1 MMTTLTKSTFLKL
14 IIINLILVFVVIAA
28 GAIVRATGSGMGC
41 PDWPTCFGKLIP
53 PTNIDQLTWF
63 PNKSFS
69 EGEMIIKDEKL
80 LVALSDVKTGN
91 SFTANNWQEYEKHDY
106 AIFNPLHTWV
116 EFINRLATVV
126 LGFPVMLMF
135 ALSFFYWK
143 DKKKNIFLSGLVVF
157 LIGFQAWLGKIVVD
171 RNLQGTTITYH
182 MIGVFAILAVLIWM
196 LHINKKNDNKTSL
209 EITPFFK
216 NVILGS
222 VLLTLLMVILGTQV
236 REEID
241 LIAKTTPDRSLWIDQ
256 LSNIFII
263 HRSATWLIVIVNGW
277 LLYKA
282 AKENWLRS
290 KVFRVIALIILEVV
304 LGIILSYFNVPAVS
318 QPMHLFVAALIFAY
332 QFDLLL
338 TANEEL
344 IKLKT

>member
-1 MMTTLTKSTFLKL
+1 MV
-14 IIINLILVFVVIAA
+14 NLVLVFVVIAA

-53 PTNIDQLTWF
+53 PTHIDQVTWF
-63 PNKSFS
+63 PDQSFA
-69 EGEMIIKDEKL
+69 EGEMIIREKKL
-80 LVALSDVKTGN
+80 LVAVVDITTSD
-91 SFTANNWQEYEKHDY
+91 SFIRDNWQEYEKHDY

-135 ALSFFYWK
+135 VLSFFYWK
-143 DKKKNIFLSGLVVF
+143 EKKLNIILSGLVVF

-182 MIGVFAILAVLIWM
+182 MIGVFAILAVLIW
-196 LHINKKNDNKTSL
+196 LWHVNNSIESKKKFQISST
-209 EITPFFK
+209 F
-216 NVILGS
+216 NVVVLGS

-241 LIAKTTPDRSLWIDQ
+241 LIAKTSADRSLWIEQ

-263 HRSATWLIVIVNGW
+263 HRSTTWLVLIVNGW
-277 LLYKA
+277 LLYKSIREHWF
-282 AKENWLRS
+282 KS
-290 KVFRVIALIILEVV
+290 KVIRITALIALEII
-304 LGIILSYFNVPAVS
+304 LGIILSYLNVPAIA
-318 QPMHLFVAALIFAY
+318 QPIHLFVAALIFAY

-338 TANEEL
+338 SARKVL
-344 IKLKT
+344 S

>member
-1 MMTTLTKSTFLKL
+1 M
-14 IIINLILVFVVIAA
+14 INLVLVFIVIAA

-53 PTNIDQLTWF
+53 PVHVDQISWF
-63 PNKSFS
+63 PNKTFS
-69 EGEMIIKDEKL
+69 AGEMIIKDEEL
-80 LVALSDVKTGN
+80 LVAINDVATN
-91 SFTANNWQEYEKHDY
+91 ETFNTANWKAYEKHDY

-135 ALSFFYWK
+135 GFSFLFWR
-143 DKKKNIFLSGLVVF
+143 DKKLNIGLSGLVVF

-196 LHINKKNDNKTSL
+196 WHLNKKDSVDKIPATNKIFSKVVL
-209 EITPFFK
+209 A
-216 NVILGS
+216 S
-222 VLLTLLMVILGTQV
+222 VVLTLVMVILGTQV

-241 LIAKTTPDRSLWIDQ
+241 LIAKSSSDRSTWIDQ

-263 HRSATWLIVIVNGW
+263 HRSATWLVVITNGW
-277 LLYKA
+277 LLYES
-282 AKENWLRS
+282 AKQNLYQS
-290 KVFRVIALIILEVV
+290 KMIRIIMLIVLEII
-304 LGIILSYFNVPAVS
+304 LGIILSYLNVPAVS
-318 QPMHLFVAALIFAY
+318 QPIHLFVAALIFAY

-338 TANEEL
+338 TVHSSIRL
-344 IKLKT
+344 S